1 MADAAPGVK
10 HVRSERLAMPQED
23 LDVLA
28 ANAAFY
34 RAFAER
40 DLGAMEALWA
50 HASRVACTHPGW
62 RSLHGREAVMESW
75 RSILDSPDAPDIAC
89 SRVSVI
95 PGDGMA
101 VVLCVESL
109 RGGSLAATNV
119 FVREGGEW
127 RIVHHHA
134 GPIAPGRDS
143 GDDEPPRFLN

>member
-1 MADAAPGVK
+1 
-10 HVRSERLAMPQED
+10 MPHED

-40 DLGAMEALWA
+40 DLDAMEALWA
-50 HASRVACTHPGW
+50 RSARVACTHPGW
-62 RSLHGREAVMESW
+62 RALHGRDAVMESW
-75 RSILDSPDAPDIAC
+75 RSILDNPDAPEIAC
-89 SRVSVI
+89 SRESVI

-119 FVREGGEW
+119 FVRESGEW
-127 RIVHHHA
+127 RLVHHHA
-134 GPIAPGRDS
+134 GPIAPGRDTGGS
-143 GDDEPPRFLN
+143 DDEPPPFLN

>member
-1 MADAAPGVK
+1 
-10 HVRSERLAMPQED
+10 MPHED

-40 DLGAMEALWA
+40 DLDAMEALWA
-50 HASRVACTHPGW
+50 HSARVACIHPGW
-62 RSLHGREAVMESW
+62 RTLHGRDAVMASW
-75 RSILDSPDAPDIAC
+75 RAILDGPDAPEISC
-89 SRVSVI
+89 SHESVI

-119 FVREGGEW
+119 FVREGDRW

-134 GPIAPGRDS
+134 GPIAPGRNTGGD
-143 GDDEPPRFLN
+143 DDEPPPLLN